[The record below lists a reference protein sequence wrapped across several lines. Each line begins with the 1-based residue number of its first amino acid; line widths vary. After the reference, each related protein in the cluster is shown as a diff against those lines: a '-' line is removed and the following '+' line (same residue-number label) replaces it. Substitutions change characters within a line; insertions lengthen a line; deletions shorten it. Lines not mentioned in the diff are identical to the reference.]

1 MRCAQVRELLQGVG
15 VGLEAGGRSLV
26 FRQEG
31 DAVIDHVVG
40 EDPAV
45 GILCGLRRIE
55 TEHVGKRALLVD
67 RGDRFLARVI
77 AGMPHQMHE
86 LVEPSLAIVDGL
98 ARVVFLLGVIGV
110 EEAAN
115 ARMARAID
123 VEQLAIASYTAP
135 PQMWISGLGASS
147 RVGSSTTVEN
157 TFASVFE
164 STPVHGDLLPR

>member
-1 MRCAQVRELLQGVG
+1 MSSLPSARSSPGTPPWVVPIRSPRERLTLSPLYRFHAPLLFRMRCAQVWELPQDVG
-15 VGLEAGGRSLV
+15 VGLEARGRTLI

-55 TEHVGKRALLVD
+55 TQHVGKRALLVD

-86 LVEPSLAIVDGL
+86 LVEPSLAVVDGL

-115 ARMARAID
+115 ARMTRAID
-123 VEQLAIASYTAP
+123 V
-135 PQMWISGLGASS
+135 
-147 RVGSSTTVEN
+147 
-157 TFASVFE
+157 
-164 STPVHGDLLPR
+164 